1 MTPKRLFSQLVILCL
16 ASAAAFA
23 SAIGDWT
30 THAVFAAPPQQVVDT
45 GSAIYYLSGG
55 SLFSYDKKTEESYS
69 FTTSNKLSAPTA
81 TGIFYDPE
89 GKILIVAYSTGNID
103 MIHTDTGRVVNLSDI
118 ADSPVASPLTIND
131 VAFAGDRI
139 YVATSFGLVE
149 FSASRQEVVQSGIYS
164 TPVSAVTVV
173 GSDLVVWVDGSIR
186 SVPCGE
192 RFPSL
197 SYFRTI
203 ALWTMVDRFLPIDES
218 TLVALNRN
226 GDGSR
231 TLYRVSVNLGTGALL
246 GYSQISS
253 HPSSIS
259 VSEADDGNYYYVA
272 EGKLFALSR
281 ENLVESVVATLP
293 EDFDRAVCAT
303 ASGREEMWTL
313 TRDGLACH
321 SFAATGTPTLLSERF
336 RPEEFSVKEV
346 CYLTPSPDGRRLY
359 VTNNGT
365 SAYRFDIPGVA
376 GYDKALTA
384 SIIDLSTGEF
394 RDITPYGVDAEL
406 PDNVNRQKNLGKYL
420 FSPTGIAEDPGDAST
435 FYVSTTVDGLYK
447 FTDGEYAGR
456 FNEKNS
462 PLEIRDN
469 RNIVYHTNIDRAGN
483 LWLHS
488 TTLVED
494 ASPLFIL
501 PAAKRRL
508 SPGEIKPSDWIIP
521 DTKSVSYLGG
531 HDIQPLH
538 HSNRRISIIL
548 DHNSGFFFFVY
559 DNNGTPSDFSDDR
572 MKLWTRLTDQ
582 DGNSF
587 DPSYCSAICED
598 LNGTVWIGT
607 SQGVMTISNPLNAMN
622 DNMTV
627 RRVKVPKNDGTNTA
641 EYLLGSD
648 LVYSISVDAANRK
661 WIATEASG
669 LFLVSAD
676 GTEII
681 ENFTTENSPL
691 PTNKIYCVYAD
702 HLTGRIYVGTEEG
715 LFSYVT
721 NAMPSID
728 GYGDIVV
735 YPNPVTPDYSGPIY
749 VKGLM
754 EGSLVKIT
762 DASGS
767 VVCQGRAEGGLFSW
781 NGTNS
786 AGARLPSGVYYVFA
800 SQNANGSPS
809 GGTAK
814 FMIIR

>member
-1 MTPKRLFSQLVILCL
+1 MTSKRLFSVILSLCV
-16 ASAAAFA
+16 ACAAVFA

-30 THAVFAAPPQQVVDT
+30 NHSVFAAPPQQIVDT
-45 GSAIYYLSGG
+45 GSTIYYLSGG
-55 SLFSYDKKTEESYS
+55 SLFSYDKKSDESFS
-69 FTTSNKLSAPTA
+69 FTTSNRLSAPTA
-81 TGIFYDPE
+81 TGIFYNPE
-89 GKILIVAYSTGNID
+89 GKILLVAYSTGNID
-103 MIHTDTGRVVNLSDI
+103 LIHTDSGRLVNLPDI
-118 ADSPVASPLTIND
+118 AESSIAPPLTIND

-149 FSASRQEVVQSGIYS
+149 FSASRHEVVQSGIYS
-164 TPVSAVTVV
+164 TPVSALTVV
-173 GSDLVVWVDGSIR
+173 GQDLVVWVDGSIR

-203 ALWTMVDRFLPIDES
+203 ALWTMVDRFLPVDENC
-218 TLVALNRN
+218 LVAVNRN
-226 GDGSR
+226 ADGSR
-231 TLYRVSVNLGTGALL
+231 TFYRVTINFDSGTLL

-253 HPSSIS
+253 HSSSLS
-259 VSEADDGNYYYVA
+259 VSAASDGCYYYVA
-272 EGKLFALSR
+272 EGKLFALTKDNIA
-281 ENLVESVVATLP
+281 ETVVAVLP
-293 EDFDRAVCAT
+293 EEFDGAVCAT
-303 ASGREEMWTL
+303 ATGRGEMWTL

-321 SFAATGTPTLLSERF
+321 SFAGGGAPTLLSDRF
-336 RPEEFSVKEV
+336 RPEEFTVKEV
-346 CYLTPSPDGRRLY
+346 CYMTPSPDGRRLY

-365 SAYRFDIPGVA
+365 SAYRFDIPGAA

-384 SIIDLSTGEF
+384 SVIDLASEEF

-406 PDNVNRQKNLGKYL
+406 PDNVNRQKRLGKYL
-420 FSPTGIAEDPGDAST
+420 FSPTGIAEDPDDANT

-447 FTDGEYAGR
+447 FTAGEYVGR

-469 RNIVYHTNIDRAGN
+469 RNIVYHANIDRAGN

-488 TTLVED
+488 TTLVDD

-508 SPGEIKPSDWIIP
+508 PPDQIKPSDWIIP

-548 DHNSGFFFFVY
+548 DHNSGYHFLVY

-572 MKLWTRLTDQ
+572 LKLWTRLVDQ
-582 DGNSF
+582 DGNTF

-598 LNGTVWIGT
+598 RNGTVWIGT
-607 SQGVMTISNPLNAMN
+607 SQGVFTISSAVNAMN

-648 LVYSISVDAANRK
+648 LIYSISVDAANRK

-676 GTEII
+676 GSEIL
-681 ENFTTENSPL
+681 ENFTTANSPL
-691 PTNKIYCVYAD
+691 PSNKIYCVYAD
-702 HLTGRIYVGTEEG
+702 PVSGRIYVGTEEG
-715 LFSYVT
+715 LYSYVT
-721 NAMPSID
+721 NAMPALD
-728 GYGDIVV
+728 GYDDIVV

-762 DASGS
+762 DASGT